1 MLEPL
6 VWRKSLPVPA
16 SAGRIASM
24 TSRLSELTTAS
35 AVRAASTSTSRS
47 ASVPWTGAM
56 LSASTLAA
64 GSFERTSPLTW

>member
-1 MLEPL
+1 
-6 VWRKSLPVPA
+6 
-16 SAGRIASM
+16 M
-24 TSRLSELTTAS
+24 TSRLSELAALTTAS